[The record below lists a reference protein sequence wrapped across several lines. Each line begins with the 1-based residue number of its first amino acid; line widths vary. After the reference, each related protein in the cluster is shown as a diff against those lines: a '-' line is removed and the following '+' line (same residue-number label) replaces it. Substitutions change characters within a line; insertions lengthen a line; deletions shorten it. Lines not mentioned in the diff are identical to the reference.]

1 MIRLQV
7 KAPEM
12 TVKTINPNE
21 EVHYLRMAQRQQQQ
35 VKGHAPDMEG
45 LSDGF
50 VNNGWNLSLLKRL
63 AYVT

>member
-1 MIRLQV
+1 
-7 KAPEM
+7 M
-12 TVKTINPNE
+12 TVRTINPNE
-21 EVHYLRMAQRQQQQ
+21 EVHYVRMAQCQQQQ